1 MGRFRILTINP
12 GSTSTRV
19 AVFDDDHPLWKET
32 LSHPAEELA
41 KFPLI
46 CDQEEFR
53 AGVVADLVGS
63 REGASARFDAV
74 SARGGLLRPMPGGTY
89 LVNEAMLADLKA
101 GIGGHHACN
110 LGGIIARRIAASMG
124 IPAFVVDPPVV
135 DELSDL
141 ARTTGHPAFPR
152 RSVFHAL
159 NQKAALREAAR
170 RLGLRPDETKAVIAH
185 LGGGIS
191 VAAWEAGRAVDVN
204 NALDGEGPFSP
215 ERSGTIA
222 AADLA
227 KFCLAENPPIE
238 KAMSMIRGR
247 GGMVAHLGTN
257 DAREVERR
265 IANGDRKAELVY
277 KAMAYR
283 VAQEI
288 GARSVALS
296 GKVDAIVLTG
306 GLAHSAMFTGLIGN
320 RVSFIAP
327 VMVIPGEREMEA
339 LAAGAL
345 AVLRGEETAKS
356 YPP

>member
-1 MGRFRILTINP
+1 MGGFRILVINP

-19 AVFDDDHPLWKET
+19 AVFEGENPLWKET
-32 LSHPAEELA
+32 LSHSVEELA
-41 KFPLI
+41 GFPSI

-53 AGVVADLVGS
+53 TAVVTGLVRE
-63 REGASARFDAV
+63 REGAGARFDAV
-74 SARGGLLRPMPGGTY
+74 SARGGLFRPVPGGTY
-89 LVNEAMLADLKA
+89 RVNEAMLADLRA
-101 GIGGHHACN
+101 GVGGRHACN
-110 LGGIIARRIAASMG
+110 LGGIIASRIAGPMG

-135 DELSDL
+135 DELSDI
-141 ARTTGHPAFPR
+141 ARVSGHPAFPR

-159 NQKAALREAAR
+159 NQRAALREAAR
-170 RLGLRPDETKAVIAH
+170 RLGRQSDRMNAVIAH

-191 VAAWEAGRAVDVN
+191 VAAWEGGRAVDVN

-215 ERSGTIA
+215 ERSGTVP

-227 KFCLAENPPIE
+227 RFCLSGNPPLE
-238 KAMSMIRGR
+238 KVLSMIRGR

-265 IANGDRKAELVY
+265 IAAGDRQAELVY

-288 GARSVALS
+288 GARAAVLS
-296 GKVDAIVLTG
+296 GRVDVIVLTG
-306 GLAHSAMFTGLIGN
+306 GMANSAMFPDWIRS
-320 RVSFIAP
+320 RVAFIAP

-345 AVLRGEETAKS
+345 AVLRGEEPAKH